1 MSEPKLYPA
10 LLLLGHTLR
19 ELRTKHDVSL
29 RTLARRLGFAPSHLS
44 AWELGFRRPPAEAL
58 GFILGYLQVR
68 PPTYRQL
75 VRIHQQG
82 DRLSCVEELGLDTTS
97 LERAYEDLAVRRFEW
112 APYRVPE
119 VLRTPEYIQT
129 ELQGRDV
136 PPDDIDQ
143 AIFAQQVR
151 ELDRPKHC
159 ANVVLVSEAA
169 WAPATGLP
177 RLTNVTAGIV
187 ATSTFAPGTVDGFTL
202 YETESGLFTVVL
214 RHEHA
219 RIYLGDP
226 ETVKRYRATFARLQG
241 QAVDDVGASR

>member
-29 RTLARRLGFAPSHLS
+29 RTLARRLGFTPSDLS
-44 AWELGFRRPPAEAL
+44 AWELGLRRPPAETL

-68 PPTYRQL
+68 PPIYRQL

-82 DRLSCVEELGLDTTS
+82 DRLSCVEELAPDTTS
-97 LERAYEDLAVRRFEW
+97 LQYAYEDLAVRKFEW
-112 APYRVPE
+112 APHRVPE
-119 VLRTPEYIQT
+119 LLRTPESIQA

-143 AIFAQQVR
+143 AIFAQRVR
-151 ELDRPKHC
+151 ELDRPKRC
-159 ANVVLVSEAA
+159 ANVVLVSEGV

-187 ATSTFAPGTVDGFTL
+187 TTSAFAPGTVDGFTL
-202 YETESGLFTVVL
+202 YETPSGLFTVVL
-214 RHEHA
+214 RHEHT

-226 ETVKRYRATFARLQG
+226 ETVKRYRATFARLQA
-241 QAVDDVGASR
+241 QSVDDVGASR